1 MALRV
6 RPPPPPA
13 LVPVGCRLWMEDIGT
28 PREGGGYS
36 ENWVTDLVCSLWS
49 LQESKP
55 NNEEARCRLASNGL
69 FLQTAFVE
77 SNCSHE
83 TQNLLWREFC
93 SAHQRRLHGAP
104 RFVLSERVYM
114 QDGERV

>member
-1 MALRV
+1 
-6 RPPPPPA
+6 
-13 LVPVGCRLWMEDIGT
+13 MEDIGR

-77 SNCSHE
+77 RNCSHE

-93 SAHQRRLHGAP
+93 SAHQRRLELHAQP
-104 RFVLSERVYM
+104 RGSF
-114 QDGERV
+114 